1 MEAWI
6 LKLKL
11 QYIGHLLQRADSLEN
26 WKRHLCSERLRAGGE
41 GASEAE
47 MVGWHHQFDGHGFE
61 KPNEIVEDRGAW
73 HATVHEVTESRTRLS
88 D

>member
-1 MEAWI
+1 M
-6 LKLKL
+6 
-11 QYIGHLLQRADSLEN
+11 QRADSSEK
-26 WKRHLCSERLRAGGE
+26 WKRHLCPERLRAGGE

-47 MVGWHHQFDGHGFE
+47 MVGWRDQLDGHGLE

-73 HATVHEVTESRTRLS
+73 HATVHEGTESRTRLS